1 MVLYVVTR
9 LRKIK
14 QLCIPYSVPD
24 YVQYWTGIHRTLN
37 AFHIPLLRGSWILKN
52 LVEKAKKVTLSHGE
66 LVQCSFISCS
76 TLIFHSH

>member
-14 QLCIPYSVPD
+14 QLCIRYSVPD
-24 YVQYWTGIHRTLN
+24 YSTGIRRTLN
-37 AFHIPLLRGSWILKN
+37 AFHIPLLRGSWILKKKD

>member
-24 YVQYWTGIHRTLN
+24 YSTGIRRTLN
-37 AFHIPLLRGSWILKN
+37 AFHIPLLGGSWILKN